1 MLTRKR
7 AAVLFSFKR
16 IYSIL
21 SCVKQAVGADDANFL
36 GEFTEKAARSN
47 FIGWTVGGNRTRI
60 FQILALAP
68 WENPIGIATNNKIN
82 VCNTSHQ
89 YLCPWSFMQF

>member
-21 SCVKQAVGADDANFL
+21 SCVKQDVGADDANFL
-36 GEFTEKAARSN
+36 GAFNGKTARSN

-60 FQILALAP
+60 FQIL
-68 WENPIGIATNNKIN
+68 ETDGTMHRD
-82 VCNTSHQ
+82 CNEQ
-89 YLCPWSFMQF
+89 